1 MSMKKDLR
9 YLALGSVAYGV
20 FAFSGVAY
28 AQETDTDEPVI
39 TTETEEE
46 DDSDEARQQKVVVT
60 GSLLRRDEYSSS
72 SPIQVITAETATAE
86 GLIDAADII
95 QSQSVASGSTQINGN
110 FGGFVVEGG
119 TGVNTISLRGLGAQR
134 TLVIF
139 NGRRIGP
146 SGVQGQVGAVDLNV
160 IPTSAVQR
168 VEILK
173 DGASS
178 IYGSDAVAGVVNVIT
193 RRSLDAPELNV
204 SVNAP
209 FEGGGE
215 QWSIDG
221 AYGFNFDR
229 GNAVISASYQKIEPL
244 VFADR
249 SYFDC
254 PQDYVFD
261 RKGGDR
267 VDVIDPNTGRRKC
280 VLSITDALDI
290 NGGPRAIFDP
300 TIGDFR
306 ASTFAEQ
313 EYYNDKYSQTAV
325 IPETERAS
333 IFATAD
339 YNFGWAEAFAD
350 FLYTNRKTEQEY
362 YRQFFPW
369 TAPTD
374 PSNPSAQYTASGN
387 PNFARP
393 ITVAPFNTGV
403 DIDYY
408 SVTAGLR
415 GDFGNMSFLDDWT
428 WETAAVYSKSE
439 GDYTRQTFPLNR
451 IVDPINGGGAV
462 NIGTPGN
469 YQCFYIEDEDFAA
482 NGQAGTLV
490 PCPVTYNYFTPD
502 FISGNIPQNV
512 LDFIIQDDS
521 GSTSYD
527 QLTLSGI
534 VTGSLFSLPAGD
546 VGVAL
551 GVEYRDYELD
561 DQPGF
566 YSRNS
571 MQWGLSS
578 AGVTAGSDNVIE
590 IFGEL
595 EIPILAG
602 MPFAEELTLNVSGRA
617 FEYDS
622 YGSDS
627 VYKAGLNYQITPSVR
642 VRGTYGTS
650 YRTPALYELF
660 LGNQTSFLGQ
670 GAIDPCDFSDPNS
683 PPTNPN
689 IRQNC
694 LTQVPANYDPFG
706 SSALITTGGGAGV
719 LNAETSE
726 AMTVGAIYTPTFADL
741 SIAVDYFEIEV
752 NDQIAQLGAGSIVSG
767 CYASP
772 SFPNDP
778 LCSLFNRDL
787 NPASPTYL
795 QITDV
800 NDSYVNI
807 NSQTNRGLDLTA
819 RYEHEFDLGDL
830 IVDLQGTWTF
840 EDNVVLFSG
849 TDFDVDE
856 FNGSIGDP
864 DFTANSRIQ
873 FVSGDVTLNWF
884 TDFVSRTSNDYLYN
898 GSPFF
903 SYRGRPNTYYK
914 QFTEPYFL
922 HGASVQYRAD
932 DWRMTLGVSNIF
944 DEQPPM
950 ISTGA
955 ATRRGSVAL
964 VGTQYDYRGRSAF
977 ARIQKS
983 F

>member
-1 MSMKKDLR
+1 MSKKKDLR

-39 TTETEEE
+39 TTETQDE
-46 DDSDEARQQKVVVT
+46 DDDGEARQQKVVVT

-86 GLIDAADII
+86 GLIDATDII

-193 RRSLDAPELNV
+193 RRSIDAPELNV
-204 SVNAP
+204 SVNLP

-229 GNAVISASYQKIEPL
+229 GNAVISASYQKLEPL
-244 VFADR
+244 VFKDR
-249 SYFDC
+249 DYFDC
-254 PQDYVFD
+254 PQEYVYD
-261 RKGGDR
+261 RKGGNR
-267 VDVIDPNTGRRKC
+267 VDTLDINTGRPLC
-280 VLSITDALDI
+280 LLSITDAIDI
-290 NGGPRAIFDP
+290 NAGPRLIFDP
-300 TIGDFR
+300 SIGDFR
-306 ASTFAEQ
+306 PSVFAER
-313 EYYNDKYSQTAV
+313 EYYNDKYKDTAV

-339 YNFGWAEAFAD
+339 YSFGWAEFFGD

-369 TAPTD
+369 TAPND
-374 PSNPSAQYTASGN
+374 PSNPYGAY
-387 PNFARP
+387 ARP
-393 ITVAPFNTGV
+393 ITIAPFSTGV
-403 DIDYY
+403 DVDYY
-408 SVTAGLR
+408 SATAGLR

-451 IVDPINGGGAV
+451 VVDPINGGGAV
-462 NIGTPGN
+462 NVANGSGGFD
-469 YQCFYIEDEDFAA
+469 CFYIEDQDFAD
-482 NGQAGTLV
+482 NGYGGTLV

-502 FISGNIPQNV
+502 FVSGNISQDV
-512 LDFIIQDDS
+512 LDFLIQDDS
-521 GSTSYD
+521 GSTSYE
-527 QLTLSGI
+527 QLTLSGV

-546 VGVAL
+546 IGVAL

-566 YSRNS
+566 YSRNNQ
-571 MQWGLSS
+571 QWGLSS
-578 AGVTAGSDNVIE
+578 AGVTAGSDNVME
-590 IFGEL
+590 AFGEL
-595 EIPILAG
+595 EIPLLAG
-602 MPFAEELTLNVSGRA
+602 LPFAEELTLNVSGRV

-627 VYKAGLNYQITPSVR
+627 VYKAGLNYQVTPSVR

-650 YRTPALYELF
+650 YRTPALYELY

-670 GAIDPCDFSDPNS
+670 GAIDPCDFSDPAN
-683 PPTNPN
+683 PPSNQN
-689 IRQNC
+689 VRQNC
-694 LTQVPANYDPFG
+694 LTQVPADYDPFG

-719 LNAETSE
+719 LDAETSE
-726 AMTVGAIYTPTFADL
+726 AMTVGAIYTPTWADL
-741 SIAVDYFEIEV
+741 SVAVDYFEIEV
-752 NDQIAQLGAGSIVSG
+752 NDQIAQLGATSIVYG
-767 CYASP
+767 CYASDT
-772 SFPNDP
+772 FPNDA
-778 LCSLFNRDL
+778 LCQLFDRDL
-787 NPASPTYL
+787 DPASPTYL

-800 NDSYVNI
+800 NDSYLNI

-840 EDNVVLFSG
+840 EDNVILFDG
-849 TDFDVDE
+849 VDTDVDE
-856 FNGSIGDP
+856 YNGTIGDP

-873 FVSGDVTLNWF
+873 FVRGDVTLNWF
-884 TDFVSRTSNDYLYN
+884 TDFVSRTSNDEINGGSLGLYRDN
-898 GSPFF
+898 QVRYF
-903 SYRGRPNTYYK
+903 K
-914 QFTEPYFL
+914 QYTEPYFL
-922 HGASVQYRAD
+922 HSASVQYRAD
-932 DWRMTLGVSNIF
+932 DWRMTLGVTNIF
-944 DEQPPM
+944 DEQPPVV
-950 ISTGA
+950 STGA

>member
-1 MSMKKDLR
+1 MSIKNDLR
-9 YLALGSVAYGV
+9 YLALGSVAYSV
-20 FAFSGVAY
+20 FAITGVAY
-28 AQETDTDEPVI
+28 AQETETDEPVI
-39 TTETEEE
+39 TTQTQDDE
-46 DDSDEARQQKVVVT
+46 DESEARQERVVVT

-86 GLIDAADII
+86 GLIDATDII

-193 RRSLDAPELNV
+193 RRSIDAPELNV
-204 SVNAP
+204 SFNVP
-209 FEGGGE
+209 YEGGGE
-215 QWSIDG
+215 QWSVDG

-229 GNAVISASYQKIEPL
+229 GNAVISASYQKLEPL
-244 VFADR
+244 TFRDR
-249 SYFDC
+249 DYFDC
-254 PQDYVFD
+254 PQEYVYD
-261 RKGGDR
+261 RKGGTR
-267 VDVIDPNTGRRKC
+267 VDTIDPNTGRPIC
-280 VLSITDALDI
+280 LLSITDAIDI
-290 NGGPRAIFDP
+290 NAGPRLIYDEDL
-300 TIGDFR
+300 GDFR
-306 ASTFAEQ
+306 PSAFAER
-313 EYYNDKYSQTAV
+313 EYYNEKYRDTAV

-339 YNFGWAEAFAD
+339 YNFGWAEFFAD
-350 FLYTNRKTEQEY
+350 ALYTNRKTEQEY

-369 TAPTD
+369 ASPAD
-374 PSNPSAQYTASGN
+374 PQNPYG
-387 PNFARP
+387 NFARP
-393 ITVAPFNTGV
+393 ITIAPFSTGV
-403 DIDYY
+403 EIDYY

-415 GDFGNMSFLDDWT
+415 GDFGNMLQDWT

-451 IVDPINGGGAV
+451 VVDPIRDGGAV
-462 NIGTPGN
+462 NVGTPGN
-469 YQCFYIEDEDFAA
+469 FQCFYIEDQDYAD
-482 NGQAGTLV
+482 NGLNGTYV
-490 PCPVTYNYFTPD
+490 PCPVTYNYFTRD
-502 FISGNIPQNV
+502 FVEGNIAPDV
-512 LDFIIQDDS
+512 LDFLIQDDS
-521 GSTSYD
+521 GSTSYE

-534 VTGSLFSLPAGD
+534 VTGSLFTLPAGD

-566 YSRNS
+566 YSRNN

-590 IFGEL
+590 AFGEV

-602 MPFAEELTLNVSGRA
+602 MPFAEELTLNVSGRV

-670 GAIDPCDFSDPNS
+670 AAIDPCDFSDPAN
-683 PPTNPN
+683 PPANPN

-694 LTQVPANYDPFG
+694 LTQVPADYDPFG
-706 SSALITTGGGAGV
+706 SSALITTGGGAGI
-719 LNAETSE
+719 LDAETSE
-726 AMTVGAIYTPTFADL
+726 AITVGAIYTPTFANL
-741 SIAVDYFEIEV
+741 SVAVDYFEIEV

-767 CYASP
+767 CYASD
-772 SFPNDP
+772 SFPNDA
-778 LCSLFNRDL
+778 LCQLFNRDL
-787 NPASPTYL
+787 DPASPTYL

-840 EDNVVLFSG
+840 EDNVELFGGIDS
-849 TDFDVDE
+849 DVDE
-856 FNGSIGDP
+856 NNGTIGDP

-873 FVSGDVTLNWF
+873 FVTGDVTLNWF
-884 TDFVSRTSNDYLYN
+884 TDFVSRTSNDEIFG
-898 GSPFF
+898 GSLFP
-903 SYRGRPNTYYK
+903 YRDGQVRYFK
-914 QFTEPYFL
+914 QYTEPYFL
-922 HGASVQYRAD
+922 HSVSAQYRAD
-932 DWRMTLGVSNIF
+932 DWRVTFGVTNVF
-944 DEQPPM
+944 DEAPP
-950 ISTGA
+950 IVSTGA

-964 VGTQYDYRGRSAF
+964 VGTQYDYRGRSVF
-977 ARIQKS
+977 ARLQKS

>member
-1 MSMKKDLR
+1 MSKKKDLR

-39 TTETEEE
+39 TTETQDE
-46 DDSDEARQQKVVVT
+46 DDDGEARQQKVVVT

-86 GLIDAADII
+86 GLIDATDII

-193 RRSLDAPELNV
+193 RRSIDAPELNV
-204 SVNAP
+204 SVNLP

-229 GNAVISASYQKIEPL
+229 GNAVISASYQKLEPL
-244 VFADR
+244 TFRDR
-249 SYFDC
+249 DYFDC
-254 PQDYVFD
+254 PQDYVYD
-261 RKGGDR
+261 RKGGNR
-267 VDVIDPNTGRRKC
+267 VDVIDPNTGRSKC
-280 VLSITDALDI
+280 VLSITDAIDI
-290 NGGPRAIFDP
+290 NGGPRLIFDP
-300 TIGDFR
+300 AIGDFR
-306 ASTFAEQ
+306 PSVFAEQ
-313 EYYNDKYSQTAV
+313 ELYNEKYRDTAV

-339 YNFGWAEAFAD
+339 YNFGWAEFFGD

-369 TAPTD
+369 SSPAD
-374 PSNPSAQYTASGN
+374 PQNPYGA
-387 PNFARP
+387 FARP

-408 SVTAGLR
+408 SATAGLR

-451 IVDPINGGGAV
+451 VVDPIRDGGAINV
-462 NIGTPGN
+462 ANGSGG
-469 YQCFYIEDEDFAA
+469 YDCFYIEDQDYA
-482 NGQAGTLV
+482 NNGLGGTYV
-490 PCPVTYNYFTPD
+490 PCPVTYDYFSYD
-502 FISGNIPQNV
+502 FVSGNIPGDV
-512 LDFIIQDDS
+512 LDFLIQDDS

-566 YSRNS
+566 YSSNN

-578 AGVTAGSDNVIE
+578 AGQTAGSDNVIE
-590 IFGEL
+590 AFGEL
-595 EIPILAG
+595 EIPLLAG
-602 MPFAEELTLNVSGRA
+602 LPFAEELTLNVSGRV

-627 VYKAGLNYQITPSVR
+627 VYKAGLNYQITPAIR

-670 GAIDPCDFSDPNS
+670 ADIDPCDFSDPNS
-683 PPTNPN
+683 PPTNAN

-694 LTQVPANYDPFG
+694 LTQVPADYDPFG
-706 SSALITTGGGAGV
+706 SSAEIVTGGGAGI
-719 LNAETSE
+719 LDAETSD
-726 AMTVGAIYTPTFADL
+726 AMTIGAIYTPTFADL

-767 CYASP
+767 CYASDT
-772 SFPNDP
+772 FPNDA
-778 LCSLFNRDL
+778 LCSLFTRDL
-787 NPASPTYL
+787 DPASPTYL

-807 NSQTNRGLDLTA
+807 NSQTSRGLDLTA

-840 EDNVVLFSG
+840 EDNVELFSG
-849 TDFDVDE
+849 TGSDVDE
-856 FNGSIGDP
+856 NNGTIGDP

-873 FVSGDVTLNWF
+873 FVRGDVTLNWF
-884 TDFVSRTSNDYLYN
+884 TDFVSRTSNDEIFG
-898 GSPFF
+898 GSVFT
-903 SYRGRPNTYYK
+903 YRGRPDTYFK
-914 QFTEPYFL
+914 QYTEPYFL
-922 HGASVQYRAD
+922 HSASVQYRAD
-932 DWRMTLGVSNIF
+932 DWRMTLGVTNIF
-944 DEQPPM
+944 DEQPPVV
-950 ISTGA
+950 STGA